1 MDMKEIERRLEN
13 LKEEITAE
21 AWPKIARP
29 AFYKGIGLGIL
40 FGIWIAGA
48 ALYCFINYYI

>member
-1 MDMKEIERRLEN
+1 MDMKEIEEKLEN
-13 LKEEITAE
+13 LKEE

-40 FGIWIAGA
+40 FGLWIAGA
-48 ALYCFINYYI
+48 ALCCFINYYI